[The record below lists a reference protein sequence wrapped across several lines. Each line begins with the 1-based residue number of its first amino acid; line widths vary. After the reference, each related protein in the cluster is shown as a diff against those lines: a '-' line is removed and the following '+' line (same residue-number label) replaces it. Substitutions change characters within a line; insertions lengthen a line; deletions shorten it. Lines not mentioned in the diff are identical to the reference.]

1 MHKTIC
7 GLKVIAKRLYVI
19 EGIIMSEKVY
29 SIEEITQIILP
40 LIKKYRASKVIL
52 FGSYARNEADKD
64 SDIDVLVIGG
74 DAFDPTDVFCIAD
87 ELNRLS
93 QKKVDVYEEREINH
107 TSAFYNTIISEGVE
121 IA

>member
-1 MHKTIC
+1 
-7 GLKVIAKRLYVI
+7 
-19 EGIIMSEKVY
+19 MSEKVY
-29 SIEEITQIILP
+29 SIEEISQIILP

-74 DAFDPTDVFCIAD
+74 DAFEPTDVFCIAD
-87 ELNRLS
+87 ELNRIS

>member
-7 GLKVIAKRLYVI
+7 GLKVIVKRLYVI

-107 TSAFYNTIISEGVE
+107 TSAFYNTVISEGVE

>member
-1 MHKTIC
+1 MF
-7 GLKVIAKRLYVI
+7 LKRLYVS

-29 SIEEITQIILP
+29 SIEEISQIILP

-74 DAFDPTDVFCIAD
+74 DAFEPTDVFCIAD
-87 ELNRLS
+87 ELNRIS

>member
-7 GLKVIAKRLYVI
+7 GLKVIVKRLYVI

-87 ELNRLS
+87 ELNRIS

>member
-7 GLKVIAKRLYVI
+7 GLKVIVKRLYVI

>member
-29 SIEEITQIILP
+29 SIEEISQIILP

-74 DAFDPTDVFCIAD
+74 DAFEPTDVFCIAD
-87 ELNRLS
+87 ELNRIS

>member
-1 MHKTIC
+1 MQKTIC
-7 GLKVIAKRLYVI
+7 GLKVIVKRLYVI

-29 SIEEITQIILP
+29 SIEEISQIILP

-87 ELNRLS
+87 ELNRIS
-93 QKKVDVYEEREINH
+93 QKKVYVYEEREINH

>member
-7 GLKVIAKRLYVI
+7 GLKVIVKRLYVI

-107 TSAFYNTIISEGVE
+107 ASAFYNTIISEGVE

>member
-1 MHKTIC
+1 MN
-7 GLKVIAKRLYVI
+7 
-19 EGIIMSEKVY
+19 EKVY
-29 SIEEITQIILP
+29 SFEEISAILLP
-40 LIKKYRASKVIL
+40 LVKKYRASKVIL

-74 DAFDPTDVFCIAD
+74 EAFDPTDVFSIAD

-93 QKKVDVYEEREINH
+93 QKNVDVYEEREIDH
-107 TSAFYNTIISEGVE
+107 TSEFYNIILSEGVE

>member
-7 GLKVIAKRLYVI
+7 GLKVIVKRLYVI

-29 SIEEITQIILP
+29 SIEEISQIILP

>member
-7 GLKVIAKRLYVI
+7 GLKVIVKRLYVI

-29 SIEEITQIILP
+29 SIEDITQIILP
-40 LIKKYRASKVIL
+40 LIKKYRACKVIL

>member
-1 MHKTIC
+1 MIYS
-7 GLKVIAKRLYVI
+7 LDEIKRRIKPVA
-19 EGIIMSEKVY
+19 EKYALRAVY
-29 SIEEITQIILP
+29 
-40 LIKKYRASKVIL
+40 L
-52 FGSYARNEADKD
+52 FGSYARNEADED